1 MNSLVLGAG
10 GGGDVVSALLPY
22 ERIRR
27 RGERVTLGAVLW
39 ERRVEDP
46 VPGPI
51 CTNDLREAQ
60 VINERVAILGPN
72 SFAVRGGRKVKPQAA
87 RVAQVLGIN
96 VVSFCI
102 SGGVSG
108 LYRDIMEIANML
120 GIDQVIGVDAGGDIL
135 AEGTENNLLSP
146 LADSITLALLSK
158 LEESSMNV
166 QLSVI
171 GLGAD
176 GELKPDYLLQRISK
190 IASLNGLI
198 EILGFDES
206 SASVIERVLEVTV
219 TEASALP
226 LKAFRGLYGEVPI
239 RNGKRRVFVSPL
251 TSVMFSFKPIVV
263 ASISKLYEAVRDSSS
278 LEEANEAL
286 HRLGLITELDRER
299 GLKDE

>member
-1 MNSLVLGAG
+1 
-10 GGGDVVSALLPY
+10 
-22 ERIRR
+22 
-27 RGERVTLGAVLW
+27 
-39 ERRVEDP
+39 
-46 VPGPI
+46 
-51 CTNDLREAQ
+51 
-60 VINERVAILGPN
+60 
-72 SFAVRGGRKVKPQAA
+72 
-87 RVAQVLGIN
+87 
-96 VVSFCI
+96 
-102 SGGVSG
+102 
-108 LYRDIMEIANML
+108 
-120 GIDQVIGVDAGGDIL
+120 
-135 AEGTENNLLSP
+135 
-146 LADSITLALLSK
+146 
-158 LEESSMNV
+158 MNV